1 MKMLALAMMVG
12 VAHGCNL
19 PFCGV
24 GCSHIY
30 HESVDVRRTKLQCLG
45 PDTVRTASFPVNT
58 CSHLSN
64 WSVTNICTF
73 AETDPFGGFSVM
85 CLGQGMCT
93 VETTAI
99 MKIPTC
105 NCPNLC
111 TPSCSKTEYCEAK
124 AAGTAK
130 LPTCKPLPDVN
141 CEAHPKCAMGYMPAG
156 ECSDFDMKS
165 GNCMAES
172 LCGKTIFCWRG
183 GNPCVAAT
191 CPVGTVCVPAPDTC
205 TKSLCHKCE
214 NTTCPMPTCDAGDSV
229 VLECPQDVGCYTRQR
244 CGKSIVCVKASV
256 PCCASA
262 AVCPSDKVQGPPCTA
277 TELRTG
283 TCVVSSQCC
292 SRVYCRDK
300 VQSGSVESLPKWAI
314 VVMVSLG
321 VVVFILSIAIVV
333 MVSLG
338 VVVFILSIA
347 IFYLCCR
354 SARKPIYSTG
364 ACHGAVPV
372 MRSPTDGAFKPEI
385 EKPIPMTV
393 V

>member
-205 TKSLCHKCE
+205 VTPPCLQVICE

-314 VVMVSLG
+314 VLFIVLGSSICVLGIAFYNLSLRLPVDHKRLPG
-321 VVVFILSIAIVV
+321 VVSIPVEVV
-333 MVSLG
+333 ELEKTVSTPT
-338 VVVFILSIA
+338 
-347 IFYLCCR
+347 
-354 SARKPIYSTG
+354 PI
-364 ACHGAVPV
+364 
-372 MRSPTDGAFKPEI
+372 
-385 EKPIPMTV
+385 TV